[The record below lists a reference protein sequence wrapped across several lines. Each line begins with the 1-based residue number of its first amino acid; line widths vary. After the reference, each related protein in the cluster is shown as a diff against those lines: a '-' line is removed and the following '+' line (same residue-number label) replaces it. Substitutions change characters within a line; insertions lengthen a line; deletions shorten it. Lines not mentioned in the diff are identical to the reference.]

1 MWSLILIFCSDV
13 HLCKNI
19 QLDAAKI
26 CNGSSTDERL
36 CICKW
41 IVFWSGSAF
50 LKHEWKHSILLG
62 VMKEHN
68 YRAPIKVKAP
78 PPHAFLNIFADLFR
92 ASEAM
97 RDWCSIHQILTI
109 NWTIGALFEN
119 FVEPKSRGRH
129 CLLDRDMTVKL
140 PNQNLKLLI
149 VNRELDIFAGLNIT
163 QMMLSKNLN
172 FPKNTTCS
180 VVLTSIYSI
189 RH

>member
-1 MWSLILIFCSDV
+1 MFWEMREAIFVLIFCSDV

-36 CICKW
+36 CNW

-50 LKHEWKHSILLG
+50 LKHESKLSVFEG

-68 YRAPIKVKAP
+68 YRAAIKGKAP
-78 PPHAFLNIFADLFR
+78 APHAFLNIFADLFR

-97 RDWCSIHQILTI
+97 RDWCSIYQILTI
-109 NWTIGALFEN
+109 NWTIGALFKN

-129 CLLDRDMTVKL
+129 CLLDSDMTAKL
-140 PNQNLKLLI
+140 PNQNLKPLI
-149 VNRELDIFAGLNIT
+149 VNF
-163 QMMLSKNLN
+163 Q
-172 FPKNTTCS
+172 
-180 VVLTSIYSI
+180 
-189 RH
+189 